1 MKKFNKIVLIT
12 FFAALSLSSCDD
24 MLEVNSERLVFEQ
37 DYGMNNTNDTL
48 YSMFGVF
55 YQLQKV
61 ADSYVI
67 LGELRGDL
75 MTTTENSSI
84 YLREIENLNISS
96 NNPYLKFEKELYGV
110 INNCNYI
117 INNIDTAYV
126 KGGIRV
132 MEKEF
137 AACKAIRAWS
147 YMQLMLNFGEV
158 VYYTDPILKTSDLN
172 KNYTKYTDIAQLAPV
187 LIQDIQDFKDTDL
200 PSLGNLASYNS
211 KKSYFP
217 VRFLLGDLYLWTG
230 QYEAA
235 ANEYRDLMYEN
246 KVIVSKYY
254 RSKYEVIN
262 NEFTGNLLR
271 DNTTYAN
278 WYQWLDASSSEMIT
292 NIMATNQYDKVF
304 ALDSLTNK
312 AYELAPSPLSMQNWA
327 IQQYF
332 EYYYKDANE
341 NVQTLTTTGD
351 LRSFG
356 SHRLWS
362 FGSSR
367 ELDLGSD
374 YILKYTLLNPSNYAN
389 KQIVIYRAA
398 LLYLRYAEAV
408 NRMGK
413 PNLAF
418 AVLKNGLSATT
429 ISNVVPA
436 FEKDSILPNYMN
448 FTDARFNENL
458 GIRMRACGN
467 VNVDTTFYVIPDF
480 SASLNA
486 KEDSILFVED
496 MIEQELALETAFEG
510 NRFHDLM
517 RLAIRRNDNAFLADK
532 VSSKHTT
539 NAAAI
544 KTKLMNRSSWYLR

>member
-1 MKKFNKIVLIT
+1 MKMFNKIGILTILAVV
-12 FFAALSLSSCDD
+12 SLSSCDD
-24 MLEVNSERLVFEQ
+24 MLEVNSERLVFEE
-37 DYGMNNTNDTL
+37 DYGMTNTNDTL

-61 ADSYVI
+61 ADAYVI
-67 LGELRGDL
+67 LGELRADL

-84 YLREIENLNISS
+84 YLREIENLEVSA
-96 NNPYLKFEKELYGV
+96 NNPYLQFEKELYGV

-126 KGGIRV
+126 KGGIKV
-132 MEKEF
+132 MQKEF

-158 VYYTDPILKTSDLN
+158 VYYTDPILKTSDLE
-172 KNYTKYTDIAQLAPV
+172 KSYTTYSDIVELAPV
-187 LIQDIQDFKDTDL
+187 LINDIKDYKNVDL

-217 VRFLLGDLYLWTG
+217 IRFLLGDLYLWKG
-230 QYEAA
+230 NYEEA

-246 KVIVSKYY
+246 NVIISKYY

-262 NEFTGNLLR
+262 NEFTGALLR
-271 DNTTYAN
+271 DVTTYAN
-278 WYQWLDASSSEMIT
+278 WYEWLDASSSEMIT
-292 NIMATNQYDKVF
+292 NVMATNQYERVF
-304 ALDSLTNK
+304 SVDSLTIM
-312 AYELAPSPLSMQNWA
+312 AYELAPSVKSMQHWA
-327 IQQYF
+327 SQQYF
-332 EYYYKDANE
+332 EYYYTDDND
-341 NVQTLTTTGD
+341 NVNALTTTGD
-351 LRSFG
+351 LRAYG
-356 SHRLWS
+356 SHKLWS
-362 FGSSR
+362 FGSSN
-367 ELDLGSD
+367 EIDLGND

-389 KQIVIYRAA
+389 KQIVLYRAA

-418 AVLKNGLSATT
+418 AVLKNGLTAAT

-448 FTDARFNENL
+448 FSDPRFNENL
-458 GIRMRACGN
+458 GIRMRGCGN
-467 VNVDTTFYVIPDF
+467 VNVDTTYYIIPDF
-480 SASLNA
+480 TASSTA

-517 RLAIRRNDNAFLADK
+517 RFAIRRNNNDYLADK
-532 VSSKHTT
+532 VAAKHST
-539 NAAAI
+539 NAAVI
-544 KTKLMNRSSWYLR
+544 KAKLQDRTNWYLR